1 MRQMALYLARDR
13 LSAATSASGCTVV
26 ASRRAG
32 RAAAVHILGR
42 DAPMPLHLVHG
53 PPNSGRA
60 GVIRERFLAA
70 LGHDP
75 ALVVPTLDDVFA
87 FERELCTARGAL
99 LGGSVLVFDGLF
111 GEVARAAGEAPPST
125 LSTAQRVRLLR
136 AAIERVELGPLRGSA
151 RRSGFAGALDDLI
164 GDLQA
169 AGLNPDSVAAG
180 ASTLEGSAYL
190 DDLTAL
196 YRTYAELR
204 DSRGHA
210 DSHTIARAAIAALRR
225 DPDSWRGRPI
235 LLYGFNDL
243 TVEQLELVGALAAAT
258 EVTISLT
265 YEDRAALSDRA
276 RLFQQLKELG
286 PASQTPTQADSGNTA
301 SELLFHLER
310 SFLRED
316 SDRVEPDSS
325 LTFLRSAGDRGE
337 AELIGV
343 EIARLLADGTRP
355 DEIAIAMRDPAGHG
369 ALCAGVLRGFGIP
382 VALET
387 ELRVARSGT
396 GCCLLALLRAA
407 FTSRSAADLLLHLRG
422 PRRASH
428 GRVDG
433 LERKIR
439 RGRIRSAEEAAVEWE
454 KRNGKPLADL
464 QRLRDAADEP
474 ARLLEVVAWLAR
486 DIAQW
491 PLATDEAK
499 GEIPESSA
507 AHELAVGEKIAAVA
521 EELAELEGLEPAPE
535 ELIATLEALT
545 MRAWTGPAESR
556 VRIASPYDLR
566 ASRFRHLFVASL
578 QDGEFP
584 SHRSDGPFLS
594 DEQRSALGMPQRAEA
609 EAEERYLFHECLARP
624 TERLYLSYRT
634 SDEAG
639 GAEPRSPFIDDVRRL
654 LDPPAPVSD
663 DETDQLEERLTHTRG
678 LGDVLF
684 SPSQA
689 PSELELARSLAAAAD
704 HPKAA
709 LDSLGIG
716 GDRGARL
723 RAAVGAAAETEAT
736 TRGPGPLRVE
746 AVKEALR
753 AVPAYGG
760 TTLEGFDVCS
770 YRWFVDHELH
780 PQPLEPTPDPL
791 VQGGLMHAALELLY
805 REAPGEDALPRPGDV
820 ETWIGRGREIVDE
833 VTEPLTDHPAD
844 RAMRRRIERLMVA
857 FLRREAA
864 RENPRLRPSLL
875 EADFGEA
882 EEAEK
887 PALPIGDWALHGQI
901 DRVDEGDGVGLV
913 LDYKLAREVTP
924 VAKFVE
930 RGTLQ
935 LPLYLLALR
944 ELWGI
949 DVVGGLYQ
957 PLRPTS
963 NPRPRGL
970 VRKQEGK
977 QLLADIGI
985 YDRDLLPTDD
995 FEAALNDAA
1004 GRATQVVARMRSGD
1018 IDRDPGPPAGVKG
1031 HNQCPTYCGFAPIC
1045 RRERAPFFVPE
1056 DEEDEEPA

>member
-1 MRQMALYLARDR
+1 
-13 LSAATSASGCTVV
+13 
-26 ASRRAG
+26 
-32 RAAAVHILGR
+32 
-42 DAPMPLHLVHG
+42 MPLHLVHG

-87 FERELCTARGAL
+87 FERELCAARGAL
-99 LGGSVLVFDGLF
+99 LGGSVLVFEGLF
-111 GEVARAAGEAPPST
+111 GEVAQAAGEAPPST

-136 AAIERVELGPLRGSA
+136 AAIERVELGPLRDSA
-151 RRSGFAGALDDLI
+151 RRPGFAGALDELI

-169 AGLNPDSVAAG
+169 AGLNPESVAAG

-196 YRTYAELR
+196 YRAYAELR
-204 DSRGHA
+204 DSGGHA

-225 DPDSWRGRPI
+225 DPDSWRGRPV

-243 TVEQLELVGALAAAT
+243 TVEQRELVGALAAAT
-258 EVTISLT
+258 EVTVSLT

-276 RLFQQLKELG
+276 RLFEQLKELG
-286 PASQTPTQADSGNTA
+286 PASQTPTQADPGNTA

-316 SDRVEPDSS
+316 ADRAEPDSS

-337 AELIGV
+337 AELIGA
-343 EIARLLADGTRP
+343 EIARLLADGARP
-355 DEIAIAMRDPAGHG
+355 DEIAIALRDPAGRG

-387 ELRVARSGT
+387 DLRVAQSGT
-396 GCCLLALLRAA
+396 GGSLLALLRAA
-407 FTSRSAADLLLHLRG
+407 FTSRSAADLLLYLRG
-422 PRRASH
+422 PRRASP

-433 LERKIR
+433 LERAIR
-439 RGRIRSAEEAAVEWE
+439 RGRLRSVDEAAAEWE
-454 KRNGKPLADL
+454 QRSGEPPRDL

-474 ARLLEVVAWLAR
+474 ARLLEEVASLAR
-486 DIAQW
+486 DVAQW
-491 PLATDEAK
+491 PLATDETK
-499 GEIPESSA
+499 GEVPESSA
-507 AHELAVGEKIAAVA
+507 AHELAVAERIAAVA
-521 EELAELEGLEPAPE
+521 EELAELEGLEPGPE
-535 ELIATLEALT
+535 ELTATLEALT
-545 MRAWTGPAESR
+545 MRAWTGPAEGR

-584 SHRSDGPFLS
+584 RHRSDGPFLS
-594 DEQRSALGMPQRAEA
+594 DEQRAALGLPERAEA

-639 GAEPRSPFIDDVRRL
+639 GAEPRSPFIDEVRRL
-654 LDPPAPVSD
+654 LDPAPPED
-663 DETDQLEERLTHTRG
+663 GEETDPLEERLTRSRG

-684 SPSQA
+684 SPSEV
-689 PSELELARSLAAAAD
+689 PSELELARSLAASAD
-704 HPKAA
+704 QPAAA
-709 LDSLGIG
+709 LDSLGVG
-716 GDRGARL
+716 GERGARL
-723 RAAVGAAAETEAT
+723 RNTLGAAAETELAT
-736 TRGPGPLRVE
+736 RKPGPLRVE
-746 AVKEALR
+746 SVKEALEG
-753 AVPAYGG
+753 VPAYGG
-760 TTLEGFDVCS
+760 TTLETFDVCS
-770 YRWFVDHELH
+770 YRWFVDHELR

-791 VQGGLMHAALELLY
+791 VQGGLMHTALELLY

-820 ETWIGRGREIVDE
+820 ETWIDRGRVIVDE
-833 VTEPLTDHPAD
+833 VTEKLTDHPAD
-844 RAMRRRIERLMVA
+844 RAMRRRVERLLVA

-864 RENPRLRPSLL
+864 RENPRLRPTLL
-875 EADFGEA
+875 EADFGE
-882 EEAEK
+882 EEGASK
-887 PALPIGDWALHGQI
+887 PALPIQDWALHGRI
-901 DRVDEGDGVGLV
+901 DRVDEGEGVGLA

-930 RGTLQ
+930 KGTLQ

-970 VRKQEGK
+970 VRKEDGERLLTDISLYEG
-977 QLLADIGI
+977 
-985 YDRDLLPTDD
+985 DLLSTDD

-1004 GRATQVVARMRSGD
+1004 GRATQAVARMRSGD
-1018 IDRDPGPPAGVKG
+1018 IDRDPGPPQGVKG

-1056 DEEDEEPA
+1056 DDEDEEVA